1 MLLKLRGG
9 LDSFFVTLLLGVLI
23 AAFAIWGIGPGMLAG
38 NTQSVATVG
47 DTTVPTAQYA
57 NAVQRRAQQLQA
69 QFGGQFTAD
78 RIIQMMQLDR
88 QVLQQMIQE
97 AAIAENTRELGIRI
111 TDAQLAAE
119 LLQFEAFK
127 APDGSFSQQMMAQA
141 LNQAN
146 MTQKELYIGLRRE
159 AASNQL
165 LGSITQGAPVP
176 RVLAERLYT
185 WQAERRRATMINFA
199 ASDIT
204 DVAEPTEEELQA
216 YYEDSKSNYMTPER
230 RSYNY
235 IMLTPAQFVDEV
247 EIKEEDL
254 LQAYDYRRSEY
265 VRDESRDLQLVSFAD
280 KEAADAFIERVAAGE
295 DFIALGAELTE
306 FSAEELELGANTKA
320 DLQTDFD
327 STTADTVFALGEGEL
342 SAPIEGLAGWNVF
355 RIKSIT
361 AGEEQTLE
369 DVRADLEASLKEE
382 HAVDLMFDFLPDLE
396 DAIAEDGTLTAAATK
411 LNVPLA
417 TVSEVDGRGQGPDG
431 SPKVTLQEEGTVLS
445 EAFRTELGIEP
456 ELKDLD
462 PTDSTKGVFFVE
474 VTEIKD
480 PAERSFEDVRSE
492 IRSAWIAQR
501 RQEKAGEIAEAA
513 KARLEAGEEAEAIA
527 LDLGGTS
534 YDAKN
539 VSRTAEGTSGLSANI
554 RRLIFDLGV
563 GQIDAE
569 RAADGNGYVVV
580 RVNDITPGDPVRDA
594 AKVDALH
601 AELKAQFGS
610 ELFEQ
615 YQAKL
620 LDTYSPEI
628 NNSLVNQL
636 FRRDAEE

>member
-88 QVLQQMIQE
+88 QVLNQMVQE
-97 AAIAENTRELGIRI
+97 AAIAENTSELGMRI

-119 LLQFEAFK
+119 IREFEAFK
-127 APDGSFSQQMMAQA
+127 SPDGSFSPQMMAQA

-146 MTQKELYIGLRRE
+146 LTQKELFTSLRRE
-159 AASNQL
+159 AARSQL
-165 LGSITQGAPVP
+165 MDSLVSGATVP
-176 RVLAERLYT
+176 RSLAERLYV

-199 ASDIT
+199 ASDIAEVT
-204 DVAEPTEEELQA
+204 EPTEEELQS

-235 IMLTPAQFVDEV
+235 IMLTPAQFTDDVQ
-247 EIKEEDL
+247 ITEEDL

-265 VRDESRDLQLVSFAD
+265 VRDETRDLQMVSFS
-280 KEAADAFIERVAAGE
+280 EQADAEAFIARVAAGE
-295 DFIALGAELTE
+295 DFIAAGADMSE
-306 FSAEELELGANTKA
+306 FTAEELELGANSYN

-327 STTADTVFALGEGEL
+327 APTADAVFALTEGDM
-342 SAPIEGLAGWNVF
+342 SAPVEGLAGWNVF
-355 RIKSIT
+355 KVKSIT
-361 AGEEQTLE
+361 AGEERTLDE
-369 DVRADLEASLKEE
+369 VRTELEESLKAE

-411 LNVPLA
+411 LNLQLA
-417 TVSEVDGRGQGPDG
+417 TVSQVDGRGQGPDG
-431 SPKVTLQEEGTVLS
+431 AQKITLQEEGAVLA
-445 EAFRTELGIEP
+445 EAFRTELGVEP
-456 ELKDLD
+456 EMKDLD
-462 PTDSTKGVFFVE
+462 PSDSTKGVFFVE
-474 VTEIKD
+474 VTEVQE
-480 PAERSFEDVRSE
+480 PAERSFENVRAE
-492 IRSAWIAQR
+492 LKDTWMTQR
-501 RQEKAGEIAEAA
+501 RQEQAGEIAEAA

-527 LDLGGTS
+527 EDLGGTS

-539 VSRTAEGTSGLSANI
+539 VARTAEGTSGLSPNI
-554 RRLIFDLGV
+554 RGLIFELGI
-563 GQIDAE
+563 GQIETE

-580 RVNDITPGDPVRDA
+580 RVDDITAGDPTRDA
-594 AKVDALH
+594 VNVDALH
-601 AELKAQFGS
+601 AELKNQFS
-610 ELFEQ
+610 EELFLQ
-615 YQAKL
+615 YQNQL
-620 LDTYSPEI
+620 LDSYSPEI
-628 NNSLVNQL
+628 NYNLVNQL
-636 FRRDAEE
+636 FRRDADE

>member
-47 DTTVPTAQYA
+47 DTTVPTNQYA

-88 QVLQQMIQE
+88 QVLQQMVRD
-97 AAIAENTRELGIRI
+97 AAIAENTREMGMRV

-119 LLQFEAFK
+119 LLKFEAFK

-141 LNQAN
+141 LNQAG
-146 MTQKELYIGLRRE
+146 MTQKELYTGLRRE
-159 AASNQL
+159 AASGQL
-165 LGSITQGAPVP
+165 FGSITDASPMP
-176 RVLAERLYT
+176 RALAEKLYV
-185 WQAERRRATMINFA
+185 WQAERRRATMINLA

-204 DVAEPTEEELQA
+204 DIAEPTEEELQA

-235 IMLTPAQFVDEV
+235 VMLTPAQFTDEV
-247 EIKEEDL
+247 QVNEEDL
-254 LQAYDYRRSEY
+254 QQAYDYRRSEF
-265 VRDESRDLQLVSFAD
+265 VRDESRDLQMVSFAD
-280 KEAADAFIERVAAGE
+280 KAAADAFIARVAAGE
-295 DFIALGAELTE
+295 DFITVGAELSE
-306 FSAEELELGANTKA
+306 FTAEELQLGANTKA

-327 STTADTVFALGEGEL
+327 GATADVVFALGEGEM
-342 SAPIEGLAGWNVF
+342 SAPVEGLAGWNVF
-355 RIKSIT
+355 KVASIT
-361 AGEEQTLE
+361 AGEEKTLD
-369 DVRADLEASLKEE
+369 DVRAELEASLKEE

-396 DAIAEDGTLTAAATK
+396 DAIAEDGTLTAAAAK
-411 LNVPLA
+411 LNLQLA
-417 TVSEVDGRGQGPDG
+417 TVSEVDGRGQGADG
-431 SPKVTLQEEGTVLS
+431 SQKVTLQEEGTVLG
-445 EAFRTELGIEP
+445 EAFRTEMGIEP
-456 ELKDLD
+456 EMKDLD
-462 PTDSTKGVFFVE
+462 PSDSTKGVFFLE
-474 VTEIKD
+474 VTEIKE
-480 PAERSFEDVRSE
+480 PAERTFEDVRPE
-492 IRSAWIAQR
+492 IKTAWMTLK
-501 RQEKAGEIAEAA
+501 RQEKAGEIAETA
-513 KARLEAGEEAEAIA
+513 KARLEAGEDPEAIA

-534 YDAKN
+534 FDAKN
-539 VSRTAEGTSGLSANI
+539 VARTAEGTSGLSANI
-554 RRLIFDLGV
+554 RRLIFDLGK

-580 RVNDITPGDPVRDA
+580 RVDDITPGDAVRDA

-601 AELKAQFGS
+601 AELQAQFGE
-610 ELFEQ
+610 ELFQQ

-620 LDTYSPEI
+620 LDTYAPEI
-628 NNSLVNQL
+628 NYSLVNQL
-636 FRRDAEE
+636 FRRDADQ